1 MNVLADMPSN
11 VKKNNKTTVR
21 RTERQIDRK
30 PTAEKSDFIK
40 GSLKRLAKTVRP

>member
-1 MNVLADMPSN
+1 MNVLADMPPN
-11 VKKNNKTTVR
+11 VKNNKTTVR